1 MEKTTLSRSLG
12 LTSAVSLV
20 AGSVIGSGVFLV
32 ASDILRAVPSPI
44 PGLSVWV
51 VAGLLSLLGG
61 LTFAELGAMFQ
72 GSGGQYVYL
81 REAFGPLPGF
91 LYGWTLFWVIQAG
104 SIAAVAIAFA
114 QYFSAFV
121 PMGPTGVKLV
131 GSAVIIL
138 LSVLNMLGVE
148 KGAALLDAVTGF
160 KALALVA
167 IAAVGM
173 FLPAQAPLAG
183 EWAFSAPSY
192 GVALIAAFW
201 AYDGWNN
208 VTFVAGE
215 IRNPQRNVPLALG
228 LGLVGVTL
236 LYTGANLAYSRM
248 LPVSAI
254 SGSSFVAA
262 DAARAMGGEGWARAM
277 SALVLVSTFGCVNGM
292 ILAGPRVTYA
302 MADDGRLPPWFAF
315 VHPKW
320 RVPTN
325 ALAAQMAWSVLLVWS
340 GRYDQ
345 LFTYVVSAAFIFY
358 GLTAAGVLVLRR
370 TRPDAERPYRVPLY
384 PVLPLAY
391 VLFCAAFV
399 ANSFR
404 EKPLE
409 SVAGLALVLLGVP
422 VFLRLKPKAAVAPG
436 AA

>member
-1 MEKTTLSRSLG
+1 MEKPSLDRRLG
-12 LTSAVSLV
+12 LLSAVSIT

-32 ASDILRAVPSPI
+32 ASDITRAVPSPMAA
-44 PGLSVWV
+44 LSVWL

-61 LTFAELGAMFQ
+61 LTFAELGAMYP
-72 GSGGQYVYL
+72 GAGGQYVYL

-104 SIAAVAIAFA
+104 SIAAVAIGFA
-114 QYFSAFV
+114 NYFSAFV
-121 PMGPTGVKLV
+121 PMGPTGVKLTA
-131 GSAVIIL
+131 SAVIAL
-138 LSVLNMLGVE
+138 LSALNMRGVE
-148 KGAALLDAVTGF
+148 KGAGLLDAVTGF

-167 IAAVGM
+167 IAAAG
-173 FLPAQAPLAG
+173 FLLPAQSSLAG
-183 EWAFSAPSY
+183 AWTFSAPAY

-208 VTFVAGE
+208 VTFMAGE
-215 IRNPQRNVPLALG
+215 IKNPQRNVPLALAIG
-228 LGLVGVTL
+228 LAGVTL
-236 LYTGANLAYSRM
+236 LYLGANAAYFRM
-248 LPVSAI
+248 LSVASVGASP
-254 SGSSFVAA
+254 FVAA
-262 DAARAMGGEGWARAM
+262 DAASAMGGPLWARAM
-277 SALVLVSTFGCVNGM
+277 SALVLVSAFGCVNGM

-302 MADDGRLPPWFAF
+302 MAEDGRLPRWLAF

-358 GLTAAGVLVLRR
+358 GLTGAGVLVLRR
-370 TRPDAERPYRVPLY
+370 ARPDAERPYKVPLY
-384 PVLPLAY
+384 PILPLAY

-404 EKPLE
+404 EKPFE
-409 SVAGLALVLLGVP
+409 SLAGLAIVLLGVP
-422 VFLRLKPKAAVAPG
+422 VYRMYRAS
-436 AA
+436 

>member
-1 MEKTTLSRSLG
+1 MEKTSLDRRLG
-12 LTSAVSLV
+12 LVSAISVT

-32 ASDILRAVPSPI
+32 ASDITRAVPSPMAA
-44 PGLSVWV
+44 LSVWL

-61 LTFAELGAMFQ
+61 LTFAEMGAMYP
-72 GSGGQYVYL
+72 GAGGQYVYL
-81 REAFGPLPGF
+81 REAFGPLPSF

-104 SIAAVAIAFA
+104 SVAAVAIAFA

-131 GSAVIIL
+131 GSAVIAL
-138 LSVLNMLGVE
+138 LTVLNMRGVE
-148 KGAALLDAVTGF
+148 KGAHLLDAVTGF

-167 IAAVGM
+167 IAAAG
-173 FLPAQAPLAG
+173 FLLPAQSSLAG
-183 EWAFSAPSY
+183 SWTVSAPAY

-215 IRNPQRNVPLALG
+215 IKEPQRNVPLALAIG
-228 LGLVGVTL
+228 LAGVTL
-236 LYTGANLAYSRM
+236 LYLGANTAYFRM
-248 LPVSAI
+248 LSVEAI
-254 SGSSFVAA
+254 GASPFVAA
-262 DAARAMGGEGWARAM
+262 DAAQAMGGSFWARAM

-292 ILAGPRVTYA
+292 VLAGPRVTYA
-302 MADDGRLPPWFAF
+302 MAEDKRLPAWLAF
-315 VHPKW
+315 VHPRF

-325 ALAAQMAWSVLLVWS
+325 ALLAQMVWSILLVWS

-358 GLTAAGVLVLRR
+358 GLTGAGVLVLRR
-370 TRPDAERPYRVPLY
+370 TRPDAERPYKVPLY
-384 PVLPLAY
+384 PILPLAY
-391 VLFCAAFV
+391 VVFCAAFV

-404 EKPLE
+404 EKPME
-409 SVAGLALVLLGVP
+409 SLAGLAIVLLGVP
-422 VFLRLKPKAAVAPG
+422 VYKMYKTA
-436 AA
+436 